1 MEEKVILKRPPKSA
15 FLAGLL
21 SFIFPGVGS
30 LYNRQTMKGILF
42 MVIFAGL
49 VTLQTYDGTGQ
60 PFAALLLAGFW
71 FYQLIDAVMTAKAI
85 NRRALEGDV
94 EEEKIDE
101 FPEMIKSG
109 SIFWGIVLM
118 AIGTILLLA
127 NFDVIDYGTLWD
139 FWPVVIVVIGVKLV
153 LDYAAKNKSNGQGD

>member
-1 MEEKVILKRPPKSA
+1 MEVEMEEKVILKRPPKSA

-21 SFIFPGVGS
+21 SFIFPGTGS
-30 LYNRQTMKGILF
+30 LYNRQVSKGLLF

-49 VTLQTYDGTGQ
+49 ITLQTYDGSGQ
-60 PFAALLLAGFW
+60 PFVALLLAGFW

-85 NRRALEGDV
+85 NRRALEGGV
-94 EEEKIDE
+94 EEEKIEE

-118 AIGTILLLA
+118 AVGGILILA
-127 NFDVIDYGTLWD
+127 NFDVISYDTIFD
-139 FWPVVIVVIGVKLV
+139 FWPVVIVVIGIKLV
-153 LDYAAKNKSNGQGD
+153 LDYAAKNK

>member
-1 MEEKVILKRPPKSA
+1 MEEKVVLKRPPKSP

-21 SFIFPGVGS
+21 SFIFPGVGT
-30 LYNRQTMKGILF
+30 LYCRQVMKGLLF

-49 VTLQTYDGTGQ
+49 VTLQTYDGEGQ

-85 NRRALEGDV
+85 NRRALEGEV
-94 EEEKIDE
+94 EEEKIND
-101 FPEMIKSG
+101 FPDVIKSG

-118 AIGTILLLA
+118 AVGGILLLA
-127 NFDVIDYGTLWD
+127 NFDVISYNTIFD
-139 FWPVVIVVIGVKLV
+139 FWPVVIVIIGIKLV
-153 LDYAAKNKSNGQGD
+153 LDYTAKNK